1 MVACSRLSSSTT
13 PNARPFIGLFYYSS
27 AITQH
32 SSLVVLHE
40 LIDFYNLTLI
50 ITSYCFDFAIA
61 DCGSSNEAMWQSTY
75 KNTKHNAL
83 WFDGVVRDVF
93 KVRIRDNL
101 QP

>member
-1 MVACSRLSSSTT
+1 
-13 PNARPFIGLFYYSS
+13 
-27 AITQH
+27 
-32 SSLVVLHE
+32 
-40 LIDFYNLTLI
+40 
-50 ITSYCFDFAIA
+50 
-61 DCGSSNEAMWQSTY
+61 MWQSTY